1 MYLLNVIL
9 LACGLEGTEI
19 NNSLPPT
26 FGSEYEIT
34 GVINSK

>member
-9 LACGLEGTEI
+9 LACGLEGTKL

-26 FGSEYEIT
+26 YGSEYDIPS
-34 GVINSK
+34 VINSK

>member
-9 LACGLEGTEI
+9 LACGLEGIEL

-26 FGSEYEIT
+26 YGSEYDIAS
-34 GVINSK
+34 VINSK